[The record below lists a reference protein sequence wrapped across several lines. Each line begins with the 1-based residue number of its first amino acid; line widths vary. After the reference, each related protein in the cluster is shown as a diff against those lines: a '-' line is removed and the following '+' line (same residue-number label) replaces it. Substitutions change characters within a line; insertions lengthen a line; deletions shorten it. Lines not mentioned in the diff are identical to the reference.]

1 MGLGALQQL
10 VSLGPQD
17 LTINPSLQSIY
28 GPEAFTNFI
37 KDNKYWLLIGLIILL
52 SLGYIFIK

>member
-17 LTINPSLQSIY
+17 LTINPYYKYIY
-28 GPEAFTNFI
+28 GKETFSDFV
-37 KDNKYWLLIGLIILL
+37 KENKYWLLIGLIILL
-52 SLGYIFIK
+52 ALAYVFVK